1 MEHLTEVVSGTEKSC
16 AEALLARLR
25 DQEVL
30 HARGY
35 QVEIGGTGDVVISR
49 WGHVRGV
56 WSVRDG
62 VFGWIVGGSREAGLT
77 TGDLEEAV
85 AYAIEH
91 ILVP

>member
-1 MEHLTEVVSGTEKSC
+1 MVSGTEKSR
-16 AEALLARLR
+16 AEALLARLLE
-25 DQEVL
+25 QEVM

-35 QVEIGGTGDVVISR
+35 RAEIGGTGDVVISR

-56 WSVRDG
+56 WSVRNG
-62 VFGWIVGGSREAGLT
+62 VFGWIEGGSREVGLT